1 MILMQLWLYRAK
13 DLLEFLYKSEAGMGN
28 LLKKI
33 KDYVLFTP
41 RSHENKFYLKN
52 SANQTEY
59 DVRTEKTESTETDT
73 VFDDIEK
80 NLSYVKKRF
89 SYPLNNDIVIR
100 EIKMKEG
107 RRAFLVFIDGMVSSE
122 LVDLAIIKTL
132 FELPYFS
139 DGEIYKY
146 ETEIIDRFV
155 AHSQATSFES
165 MDTVFEEINFGSCA
179 VFVDGFSKCFLLDVR
194 DWGHRSIDK
203 PENEQSIYGPQEAF
217 AEMLRNNTVLVRKII
232 KSEKLIAE
240 GVKIGKISKTRGV
253 MLYISDIANPNLVN
267 EVRRRINGINMDYVI
282 SIEEVSMMMEEETF
296 SVTTHFLETE
306 RPDRVARALTEG
318 RVALI
323 LNGSP
328 NALIMPTNVFELTHV
343 VSDDYLRVPY
353 ANMIR
358 IIRLI
363 ALLFSVL
370 LPALYLAVTLFHQ
383 EIIPT
388 YLLYSISASREN
400 VPFPS
405 LIELLLMD
413 LSFEMIREAGLR
425 MPGPLGSTL
434 GIVGGLILGQ
444 AAVSAK
450 IVSPIMII
458 IIAITGIGSFATADY
473 SLSWTFRIL
482 RLIFVTLASTMGF
495 YGIAIG
501 IFIYALM
508 IASKKSF
515 GVPFLSPTP
524 KMRSKSMANAVFVN
538 PIWRKEKR
546 PEFLKTKKSN
556 EEPDISRQWKI
567 KKKN

>member
-1 MILMQLWLYRAK
+1 MNKLINDLK
-13 DLLEFLYKSEAGMGN
+13 DFLFYKPPVEER
-28 LLKKI
+28 
-33 KDYVLFTP
+33 D
-41 RSHENKFYLKN
+41 FYLTTQE
-52 SANQTEY
+52 SAAEY
-59 DVRTEKTESTETDT
+59 DVRTENTEDTSVDT
-73 VFDDIEK
+73 VSERLDE

-89 SYPLNNDIVIR
+89 TYPLNNDIVIR
-100 EIKMKEG
+100 EIKMRED
-107 RRAFLVFIDGMVSSE
+107 RRAFVVFIDGMVNGDA
-122 LVDLAIIKTL
+122 VDLAVIKTL
-132 FELPYFS
+132 LEIPYIA
-139 DGEIYKY
+139 DDEIYRY
-146 ETEIIDRFV
+146 ETEIIDSFV
-155 AHSQATSFES
+155 AHSQAFSAGN
-165 MDTVFEEINFGSCA
+165 MDVIFDEINFGSCA
-179 VFVDGFSKCFLLDVR
+179 VFVDGFSKGFVLDVR

-217 AEMLRNNTVLVRKII
+217 AEMLRNNTALVRKII

-240 GVKIGKISKTRGV
+240 GVKIGKVSQTRGV
-253 MLYISDIANPNLVN
+253 MLYISDIANPDLVN

-282 SIEEVSMMMEEETF
+282 SIEEVAMMMEEETF
-296 SVTTHFLETE
+296 SAMTHFLETE

-328 NALIMPTNVFELTHV
+328 HVLVMPTNIFELTHA

-353 ANMIR
+353 SNMVR
-358 IIRLI
+358 IIRVI
-363 ALLFSVL
+363 AVLFSIL
-370 LPALYLAVTLFHQ
+370 LPGLYLAITLFHQ

-405 LIELLLMD
+405 LVELLLMD

-425 MPGPLGSTL
+425 MPGPIGSTL

-473 SLSWTFRIL
+473 SLSWSFRIM
-482 RLIFVTLASTMGF
+482 RLVFIALASFMGF

-508 IASKKSF
+508 LATQKSF
-515 GVPFLSPTP
+515 GVPFLSPDP
-524 KMRSKSMANAVFVN
+524 RMKSKSMVNAVFVN
-538 PIWRKEKR
+538 PLWRRENR
-546 PEFLKTKKSN
+546 PEFLKTQRNK
-556 EEPDISRQWKI
+556 EEPEISRSWKT
-567 KKKN
+567 KNKY